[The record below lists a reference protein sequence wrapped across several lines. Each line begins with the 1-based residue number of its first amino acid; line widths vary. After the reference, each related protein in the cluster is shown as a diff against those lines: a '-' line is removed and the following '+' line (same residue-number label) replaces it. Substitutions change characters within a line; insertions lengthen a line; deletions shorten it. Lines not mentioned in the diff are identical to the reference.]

1 MQKEVLFQQEETDV
15 SSPESNHQHRPD
27 DAENIPEQKVFFLS
41 PLQPCRAATASLC
54 ASFSTSSPIPLFR
67 TTRLLLRCW
76 LNPMLSPKLGG
87 APPLTISAPSTVR
100 GPPSPLFVVCCS
112 SFVRSPT
119 TKLLSALFS
128 LPLLSPER
136 HGASHK
142 VWSTLNQLSRKA
154 MENTYVAGTVNRLSE
169 GAGLA
174 RVIYAQTREL
184 IEEKRREHRTT
195 TTNDPDHSSVTV
207 VIHNNDNFLRGEAEG
222 TSSSEP
228 MPSTAA
234 VHVNPEH

>member
-15 SSPESNHQHRPD
+15 SSPESNHQHGPD
-27 DAENIPEQKVFFLS
+27 DAENIPEQKDYS
-41 PLQPCRAATASLC
+41 PVAEVLAESYVVTETWWSSTLDYFRSLD
-54 ASFSTSSPIPLFR
+54 
-67 TTRLLLRCW
+67 
-76 LNPMLSPKLGG
+76 
-87 APPLTISAPSTVR
+87 
-100 GPPSPLFVVCCS
+100 
-112 SFVRSPT
+112 
-119 TKLLSALFS
+119 
-128 LPLLSPER
+128 ER